1 MFSHKEVDGQARRAL
16 AVDIGGSKVL
26 CGVVD
31 ETGNVLRA
39 QGEPLDK
46 AKGLDGLMDAIRRC
60 AETAL
65 DGQRVDVVGAT
76 IPGLADARRGLWVY
90 APFSGLSDIPIAQM
104 LADVFRV
111 PVAIENDVNACALA
125 EMRFGAC
132 REVRDFIWMTVSN
145 GVGGAVVLDGRL
157 YTGAHGN
164 AGEVGHLCVED
175 DPAKALRCGCGRD
188 GCLEAMASG
197 FGLAQ
202 RYAEQGVSAKDIGAR
217 AKSGEPKACEAMAQ
231 TGVYLGHAIA
241 TCVNILN
248 PSAVI
253 LGGGVSQD
261 FDLFS
266 DALMRAYQARVFARA
281 NPDVCIRQTALG
293 YHAALLGAATLGF
306 DVLSSDGFQPLQRSP
321 TAGMPS
327 PHEEA
332 HRALL
337 STLRKCEKID
347 TAKFPASQRTL
358 LERRIAALQVALAL
372 IERELHTETA
382 FIKN

>member
-1 MFSHKEVDGQARRAL
+1 MMDANQQDKRQVL

-26 CGVVD
+26 CGVVGED
-31 ETGNVLRA
+31 GSVSRT
-39 QGEPLDK
+39 QGEQLDT
-46 AKGLDGLMDAIRRC
+46 ASGLDGLMAAIRRC
-60 AETAL
+60 AEAVL
-65 DGQRVDVVGAT
+65 EGQRVEAVGAT
-76 IPGLADARRGLWVY
+76 IPGLADAARGLWVY

-132 REVRDFIWMTVSN
+132 RDVRDFVWVTVSN
-145 GVGGAVVLDGRL
+145 GVGGAVVLEGRL

-175 DPAKALRCGCGRD
+175 DPVKALRCGCGRD

-197 FGLAQ
+197 CGLVR
-202 RYAEQGVSAKDIGAR
+202 RYAETGVSAKDIGAR
-217 AKSGEPKACEAMAQ
+217 ARAGEAKACAVMAQ
-231 TGVYLGHAIA
+231 TGTYLGQAIA

-266 DALMRAYQARVFARA
+266 DALMRAYQSRVFTRA
-281 NPDVCIRQTALG
+281 NPDVCIRQTGLG
-293 YHAALLGAATLGF
+293 YNAALLGAATLALSL
-306 DVLSSDGFQPLQRSP
+306 DVFRQD
-321 TAGMPS
+321 
-327 PHEEA
+327 
-332 HRALL
+332 
-337 STLRKCEKID
+337 
-347 TAKFPASQRTL
+347 
-358 LERRIAALQVALAL
+358 
-372 IERELHTETA
+372 
-382 FIKN
+382 